1 MQRTLR
7 LIVQTFLLVATS
19 HCQASTGFEK
29 RMTDTET
36 VRLEQE
42 QLARARQGDQAAFA
56 WLYRQHV
63 NRVYALCLRLT
74 TDVSVAEEC
83 TQRAFVQAFRRL
95 ADFRGES
102 RWSTWLHRVAV
113 NEVMGSHR
121 DAGRRRLREV
131 PLEDP
136 DLEVAPHAENPA
148 ATLDLER
155 AIARLPDRA
164 RQVFVLIAIHGYS
177 HDETGE
183 LLGVAAGTCKAQ
195 YHRARGL
202 LAQWLG
208 LNEGAEHD

>member
-1 MQRTLR
+1 
-7 LIVQTFLLVATS
+7 
-19 HCQASTGFEK
+19 
-29 RMTDTET
+29 MTDTET
-36 VRLEQE
+36 ALLEQDH
-42 QLARARQGDQAAFA
+42 LARARNGDQAAFA
-56 WLYRQHV
+56 WLYRQNV
-63 NRVYALCLRLT
+63 NRIYALCLRMT
-74 TDVSVAEEC
+74 ADQSVAEEC

-95 ADFRGES
+95 ADFRGDS

-121 DAGRRRLREV
+121 DTGRRRLREV
-131 PLEDP
+131 PLVDP
-136 DLEVAPHAENPA
+136 DLELSPNAENPG

-164 RQVFVLIAIHGYS
+164 RQVFVLIAIHGHS
-177 HDETGE
+177 HEEAGE

-208 LNEGAEHD
+208 VNEGAEHD